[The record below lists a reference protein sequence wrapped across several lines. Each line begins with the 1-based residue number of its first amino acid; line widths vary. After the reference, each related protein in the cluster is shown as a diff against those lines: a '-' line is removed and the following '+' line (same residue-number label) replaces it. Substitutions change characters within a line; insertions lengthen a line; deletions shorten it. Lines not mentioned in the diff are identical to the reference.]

1 MPLRTVVSI
10 IAKKFTIF
18 LVIMYTSSNI
28 QPDLLLIDIL
38 GAYLDIFVSTALVHS
53 PFM

>member
-10 IAKKFTIF
+10 ITKKFMIY
-18 LVIMYTSSNI
+18 LVITYTSSNI

-38 GAYLDIFVSTALVHS
+38 GAYLDIFVSAALVHS